1 MVDPLTI
8 FAGVK
13 AGIAAGKEIAS
24 LAKDLGSLFDAIDSA
39 KSDHEK
45 KKSSPF
51 SSANEEALDT
61 FVKRKQ
67 ADDIEEQLR
76 QIVISTRGFSAW
88 NELLALRKDIRVQR
102 KNDLA
107 AKKKKQEALI
117 EQILIYG
124 SVILILAFIVGFGI
138 LGLMYYTGRL

>member
-1 MVDPLTI
+1 MDPLTI

-39 KSDHEK
+39 KSNHEK
-45 KKSSPF
+45 KKNSPF

-102 KNDLA
+102 KKDLE
-107 AKKKKQEALI
+107 AKKKKREELFD
-117 EQILIYG
+117 QIVLWGCILLL
-124 SVILILAFIVGFGI
+124 VILTAGFGL
-138 LGLMYYTGRL
+138 LGLMYYMDKL

>member
-1 MVDPLTI
+1 MDPLTI

-13 AGIAAGKEIAS
+13 AGIAAGKEITS
-24 LAKDLGSLFDAIDSA
+24 LAKDLGALFDAIDGA
-39 KSDHEK
+39 KKDHDK
-45 KKSSPF
+45 KKNSLF

-76 QIVISTRGFSAW
+76 AIVISTRGFSAW
-88 NELLALRKDIRVQR
+88 NELLALRKDIRVKK

-107 AKKKKQEALI
+107 AKKKKQQELFD
-117 EQILIYG
+117 QI
-124 SVILILAFIVGFGI
+124 ILWGCIILLVVLTAGFGL
-138 LGLMYYTGRL
+138 LGLMYYMDKL

>member
-1 MVDPLTI
+1 MDPLTI

-13 AGIAAGKEIAS
+13 AGLAAGKEIAS
-24 LAKDLGSLFDAIDSA
+24 LAKDLGSLFDVIDSA
-39 KSDHEK
+39 KSNHEK
-45 KKSSPF
+45 KKNSPF

-102 KNDLA
+102 KKDLA
-107 AKKKKQEALI
+107 AKKKKQDELFD
-117 EQILIYG
+117 QIILWGCILLL
-124 SVILILAFIVGFGI
+124 VILTAGFGL
-138 LGLMYYTGRL
+138 LGLMYYMDKL

>member
-1 MVDPLTI
+1 MDPLTI

-39 KSDHEK
+39 KSNHEK

-102 KNDLA
+102 KKALA
-107 AKKKKQEALI
+107 AKKKKQEELFD
-117 EQILIYG
+117 QIVLWG
-124 SVILILAFIVGFGI
+124 CILLLVVLTAGFGL
-138 LGLMYYTGRL
+138 LGLMYYMDKL

>member
-1 MVDPLTI
+1 MDPLTI

-13 AGIAAGKEIAS
+13 AGLAAGKEIAS
-24 LAKDLGSLFDAIDSA
+24 LAKDLGSLFDVIDSA
-39 KSDHEK
+39 KSNHEK
-45 KKSSPF
+45 KKNSPF

-102 KNDLA
+102 KKDLV
-107 AKKKKQEALI
+107 AKKKKQEELFD
-117 EQILIYG
+117 QIILWGCILLL
-124 SVILILAFIVGFGI
+124 VILTAGFGL
-138 LGLMYYTGRL
+138 LGLMYYMDKL

>member
-1 MVDPLTI
+1 MDPLTI

-39 KSDHEK
+39 KSNHEK
-45 KKSSPF
+45 KKNSPF

-102 KNDLA
+102 KKDLA
-107 AKKKKQEALI
+107 AKKKKQEELFD
-117 EQILIYG
+117 QIILWGCILLL
-124 SVILILAFIVGFGI
+124 VILTAGFGL
-138 LGLMYYTGRL
+138 LGLMYYMDKL

>member
-1 MVDPLTI
+1 MDPLTI

-24 LAKDLGSLFDAIDSA
+24 LAKDLGALFDAIDGA
-39 KSDHEK
+39 KKDHDK
-45 KKSSPF
+45 KKNSLF

-76 QIVISTRGFSAW
+76 AIVISTRGFSAW
-88 NELLALRKDIRVQR
+88 NELLALRKDIRVKK

-107 AKKKKQEALI
+107 AKKKKQQELFD
-117 EQILIYG
+117 QI
-124 SVILILAFIVGFGI
+124 ILWGCIILLVVLTAGFGL
-138 LGLMYYTGRL
+138 LGLMYYMDKL

>member
-1 MVDPLTI
+1 MDPLTI

-39 KSDHEK
+39 KSNHEK

-102 KNDLA
+102 KKDLE
-107 AKKKKQEALI
+107 AKKKKQEELFD
-117 EQILIYG
+117 QIVLWGCI
-124 SVILILAFIVGFGI
+124 ILLVVLTAGFGL
-138 LGLMYYTGRL
+138 LGLMYYMDKL

>member
-1 MVDPLTI
+1 MDPLTI

-13 AGIAAGKEIAS
+13 AGLAAGKEIAS
-24 LAKDLGSLFDAIDSA
+24 LAKDLGSLFDVIDSA
-39 KSDHEK
+39 KSNHEK
-45 KKSSPF
+45 KKNSPF

-102 KNDLA
+102 KKDLA
-107 AKKKKQEALI
+107 AKKKKQEELFD
-117 EQILIYG
+117 QIILWGCILLL
-124 SVILILAFIVGFGI
+124 VILTAGFGL
-138 LGLMYYTGRL
+138 LGLMYYMDKL

>member
-1 MVDPLTI
+1 MDPLTI

-13 AGIAAGKEIAS
+13 AGISAGKEIAS

-39 KSDHEK
+39 KSNHEK

-76 QIVISTRGFSAW
+76 AIVISTRGFSAW
-88 NELLALRKDIRVQR
+88 NELLALRKDIRVQK

-107 AKKKKQEALI
+107 AKKKKQQELFD
-117 EQILIYG
+117 QIVLWGCI
-124 SVILILAFIVGFGI
+124 ILLVVLTAGFGL
-138 LGLMYYTGRL
+138 LGLMYYMDKL

>member
-1 MVDPLTI
+1 MDPLTI

-13 AGIAAGKEIAS
+13 AGLAAGKEIAS
-24 LAKDLGSLFDAIDSA
+24 LAKDLGSLFDVIDSA
-39 KSDHEK
+39 KSNLEK
-45 KKSSPF
+45 KKSSPL

-102 KNDLA
+102 KKDLA
-107 AKKKKQEALI
+107 AKKKKQEELFD
-117 EQILIYG
+117 QIVLWGCILLL
-124 SVILILAFIVGFGI
+124 VILTAGFGL
-138 LGLMYYTGRL
+138 LGLMYYMDKL

>member
-1 MVDPLTI
+1 MDPLTI

-13 AGIAAGKEIAS
+13 AGISAGKEIAS

-39 KSDHEK
+39 KSSHEK
-45 KKSSPF
+45 KKGSPF

-76 QIVISTRGFSAW
+76 AIVISTRGFSAW
-88 NELLALRKDIRVQR
+88 NELLALRKDIRVKK

-107 AKKKKQEALI
+107 AKKKKQQELFD
-117 EQILIYG
+117 QIVLWGCI
-124 SVILILAFIVGFGI
+124 ILLVVLTAGFGL
-138 LGLMYYTGRL
+138 LGLMYYMDKF

>member
-1 MVDPLTI
+1 MDPLTI

-13 AGIAAGKEIAS
+13 AGLAAGKEIAS
-24 LAKDLGSLFDAIDSA
+24 LAKDLGSLFDVIDSA
-39 KSDHEK
+39 KSNHEK
-45 KKSSPF
+45 KKNSPF

-67 ADDIEEQLR
+67 VDDIEEQLR

-102 KNDLA
+102 KKDLA
-107 AKKKKQEALI
+107 AKKKKQEELFD
-117 EQILIYG
+117 QIILWGCILLL
-124 SVILILAFIVGFGI
+124 VILTAGFGL
-138 LGLMYYTGRL
+138 LGLMYYMDKL

>member
-1 MVDPLTI
+1 MDPLTI

-39 KSDHEK
+39 KSNHEK

-102 KNDLA
+102 KKDLE
-107 AKKKKQEALI
+107 AKKKKQEELFD
-117 EQILIYG
+117 QIVLWG
-124 SVILILAFIVGFGI
+124 CILLLVVLTAGFGL
-138 LGLMYYTGRL
+138 LGLMYYMDKL

>member
-1 MVDPLTI
+1 MDPLTI

-39 KSDHEK
+39 KSNHEK

-102 KNDLA
+102 KKDLA
-107 AKKKKQEALI
+107 AKKKKQDELFD
-117 EQILIYG
+117 QIILWGCILLL
-124 SVILILAFIVGFGI
+124 VILTAGFGL
-138 LGLMYYTGRL
+138 LGLMYYMDKL

>member
-1 MVDPLTI
+1 MDPLTI

-39 KSDHEK
+39 KSNHEK
-45 KKSSPF
+45 KKNSPF

-102 KNDLA
+102 KKALE
-107 AKKKKQEALI
+107 AKKKKREELFD
-117 EQILIYG
+117 QIVLWGCILLL
-124 SVILILAFIVGFGI
+124 VILTAGFGL
-138 LGLMYYTGRL
+138 LGLMYYMDKL

>member
-1 MVDPLTI
+1 MDPLTI

-13 AGIAAGKEIAS
+13 AGISAGKEIAS

-39 KSDHEK
+39 KSNHEK

-76 QIVISTRGFSAW
+76 AIVISTRGFSAW
-88 NELLALRKDIRVQR
+88 NELLALRKDIRVQ
-102 KNDLA
+102 KKKDLA
-107 AKKKKQEALI
+107 AKKKKQQELFD
-117 EQILIYG
+117 QIVLWGCI
-124 SVILILAFIVGFGI
+124 ILLVVLTAGFGL
-138 LGLMYYTGRL
+138 LGLMYYMDKL

>member
-1 MVDPLTI
+1 MDPLTI

-39 KSDHEK
+39 KSNHEK

-76 QIVISTRGFSAW
+76 QIVIRTRGFSAW

-102 KNDLA
+102 KKDLE
-107 AKKKKQEALI
+107 AKKKKQEELFD
-117 EQILIYG
+117 QIVLWGCILLL
-124 SVILILAFIVGFGI
+124 VILTAGFGL
-138 LGLMYYTGRL
+138 LGLMYYMDKL

>member
-1 MVDPLTI
+1 MDPLTI

-39 KSDHEK
+39 KSNHEK
-45 KKSSPF
+45 KKNSPF

-67 ADDIEEQLR
+67 VDDIEEQLR

-102 KNDLA
+102 KKDLE
-107 AKKKKQEALI
+107 AKKKKKEELFD
-117 EQILIYG
+117 QIVLWGCILLL
-124 SVILILAFIVGFGI
+124 VILTAGFGL
-138 LGLMYYTGRL
+138 LGLMYYMDKL

>member
-1 MVDPLTI
+1 MDPLTI

-39 KSDHEK
+39 KSNHEK

-102 KNDLA
+102 KKDLA
-107 AKKKKQEALI
+107 AKKKKQEELFD
-117 EQILIYG
+117 QIILWGCILLL
-124 SVILILAFIVGFGI
+124 VILTAGFGL
-138 LGLMYYTGRL
+138 LGLMYYMDKL